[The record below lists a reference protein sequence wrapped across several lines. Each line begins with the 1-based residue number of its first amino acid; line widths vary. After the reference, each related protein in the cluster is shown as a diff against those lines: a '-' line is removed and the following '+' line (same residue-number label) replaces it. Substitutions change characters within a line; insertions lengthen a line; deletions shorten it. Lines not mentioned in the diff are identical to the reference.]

1 MKVSIITVCF
11 NSQDYITNTITS
23 VLSQNYPD
31 IEYIIVDGN
40 SRDNTLHIIKS
51 FGSKITKWISE
62 PDKGLYDAMNKGIG
76 MATGDIIA
84 FINSDDFY
92 LDSHVV
98 SDVVNEFR
106 TNQVDAV
113 HAELFYV
120 DQSDTDKIV
129 RHWKTGDYTSGAFQK
144 GWHPAHPTFFIRR
157 EVYEQFGL
165 FDLQFKLAADFE
177 LMCRFFEK
185 HQISSFYLH
194 RPLIKMRLGGAT
206 SKNLKNVLRQ
216 NIECYKAFR
225 VNNIPVSPFYIFKR
239 IVPKLKQYLK

>member
-1 MKVSIITVCF
+1 MKVSIITVCY

-23 VLSQNYPD
+23 VLSQNYAD

-40 SRDNTLHIIKS
+40 SRDNTLSIIKS

-62 PDKGLYDAMNKGIG
+62 PDKGLYDAMNKGISL
-76 MATGDIIA
+76 ATGDIIA

-92 LDSHVV
+92 LDSSVV
-98 SDVVNEFR
+98 GDVVNEFQA
-106 TNQVDAV
+106 NQVDAV

-144 GWHPAHPTFFIRR
+144 GWHPAHPTLFLKR
-157 EVYEQFGL
+157 EVYEKFGL

-185 HQISSFYLH
+185 HQISSVYLN

-206 SKNLKNVLRQ
+206 SKNLKNVIRQ
-216 NIECYKAFR
+216 NIECYKAFK
-225 VNNIPVSPFYIFKR
+225 VNNIPVSPFYTFKR